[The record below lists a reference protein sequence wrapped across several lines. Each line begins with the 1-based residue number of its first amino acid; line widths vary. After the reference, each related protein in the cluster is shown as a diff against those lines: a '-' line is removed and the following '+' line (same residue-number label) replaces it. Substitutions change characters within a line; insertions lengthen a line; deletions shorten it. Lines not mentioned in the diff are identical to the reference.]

1 MNDFDYAVAYQKI
14 ESAKLVYQL
23 EELIRNYSIS
33 YSTIYHTAEYKQI
46 LFAINH
52 YKALTFALQ
61 CFNTKSRKSLPDF
74 VDNSVRNFEKHI
86 TALIIDQPITYEQ
99 FIDAFQFKSGTIQ
112 CEAIYMVGYDILK
125 ACALIVGSNPQPY
138 TFNWAY
144 SSNPLYR
151 ELMPDSATS
160 RIIELEHFKQQN
172 QLVNN
177 TVVELELAE
186 LYSSI
191 KPDLTKV
198 SEADDFVCQIH
209 TVYGTIKSKLQLS
222 QVNEHN

>member
-1 MNDFDYAVAYQKI
+1 MNDFDYEVAYQKI
-14 ESAKLVYQL
+14 TSAKLVYQL
-23 EELIRNYSIS
+23 EELVRNYSIS
-33 YSTIYHTAEYKQI
+33 YSTIYQTAEYKQI

-125 ACALIVGSNPQPY
+125 ACALIVGANLQPY
-138 TFNWAY
+138 TFNWGY
-144 SSNPLYR
+144 YSNPMYY
-151 ELMPDSATS
+151 ELISGKTS

-172 QLVNN
+172 QLVDN
-177 TVVELELAE
+177 TIVEHELTK
-186 LYSSI
+186 LYSEVN
-191 KPDLTKV
+191 PDPIQV
-198 SEADDFVCQIH
+198 ANAHDFVKQIDL
-209 TVYGTIKSKLQLS
+209 VYDTIKSKLI
-222 QVNEHN
+222 